1 MRLLSL
7 IPFQENLFSKMQK
20 KYRISFNELSLTNSF
35 QQKDKINDL
44 NISNFTNGNIIINTN
59 VIKHII
65 VTLDYMFD
73 ICQFPWMDHF
83 LQQWS
88 SKFFVRIQKNLVL
101 KVNGRRKCISFLQS
115 TDPVCIFMFKVNYR
129 NTRARCEI
137 CSELTIKTPE
147 RRQWSHSGVF
157 IVNFEHI
164 SHILLVFLLLTL
176 SR

>member
-59 VIKHII
+59 VIKHIM

-73 ICQFPWMDHF
+73 ICQFP
-83 LQQWS
+83 
-88 SKFFVRIQKNLVL
+88 
-101 KVNGRRKCISFLQS
+101 
-115 TDPVCIFMFKVNYR
+115 
-129 NTRARCEI
+129 
-137 CSELTIKTPE
+137 
-147 RRQWSHSGVF
+147 
-157 IVNFEHI
+157 
-164 SHILLVFLLLTL
+164 
-176 SR
+176 